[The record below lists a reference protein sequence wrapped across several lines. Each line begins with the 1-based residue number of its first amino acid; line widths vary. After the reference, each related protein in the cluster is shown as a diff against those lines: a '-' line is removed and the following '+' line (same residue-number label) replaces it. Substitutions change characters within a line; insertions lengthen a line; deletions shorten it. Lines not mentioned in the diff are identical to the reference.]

1 MQNAWGSDVGLTAHD
16 MSDMG
21 RLAQLA
27 MNPQGGASR
36 EEIYLAVAS
45 LYRIQGSGLNER
57 ERDLM
62 REILRRLTLDVEMAI
77 RIALAQRLAEDVTA
91 PHDLILLLV
100 DDRIEVA
107 RPLILNSPLLTES
120 DVLKLIAQAD
130 AGHQEAVAARPHIGV
145 PVTDALTGSE
155 NESVLMALVRN
166 TTARISDSGYRT
178 LVEKSRALTGLQEP
192 LVRRPDLPP
201 QLATSMCEWVSDA
214 LKTFIKTNYQMTPK
228 AVETAV
234 SGAVRMVKIN
244 DPKDTPADSAGKL
257 IDKLAGSGQLKTGFL
272 MRVLSQGQ
280 VDLFDLAF
288 SRLLDVQVTGFRTAF
303 YGGGAHAV
311 ALSCRA
317 VGIDRAVFATVFN
330 LSRQALG
337 MSAALT
343 GGDVATANLVFAGF
357 SRQSALDE
365 LRGVMAST

>member
-1 MQNAWGSDVGLTAHD
+1 

-27 MNPQGGASR
+27 MNPQAGASR

-45 LYRIQGSGLNER
+45 LYRIQGTGLNER
-57 ERDLM
+57 ERQLM

-77 RIALAQRLAEDVTA
+77 RVALAQRLCEDTTA

-100 DDRIEVA
+100 DDSIEVA

-120 DVLKLIAQAD
+120 DVLRLIAE
-130 AGHQEAVAARPHIGV
+130 AGVSHQEAVAARPHIGI
-145 PVTDALTGSE
+145 PVTDALVRSE

-166 TTARISDSGYRT
+166 VTARISDASYKT

-192 LVRRPDLPP
+192 LVHRPDLPP
-201 QLATSMCEWVSDA
+201 QLASSMCDWVSDA
-214 LKTFIKTNYQMTPK
+214 LKTYITTNYKIAPDRLD
-228 AVETAV
+228 AAL
-234 SGAVRMVKIN
+234 SGAGTIVKSEPAGPN
-244 DPKDTPADSAGKL
+244 DPPADSANKL
-257 IDKLAGSGQLKTGFL
+257 IEKLAASGQLKAGFL

-280 VDLFDLAF
+280 TDLFDLAF
-288 SRLLDVQVTGFRTAF
+288 SRLVGTDLSSFRAKF
-303 YGGGAHAV
+303 YDGGARIV
-311 ALSCRA
+311 ALACRA

-330 LSRQALG
+330 LSRQARG

-343 GGDVATANLVFAGF
+343 NSDLVSVDSIFATFT
-357 SRQSALDE
+357 RQTAMDE
-365 LRGVMAST
+365 LRGAMTS